1 MNSIFKNLIAMMLVM
16 LPTSFC
22 FGQEIEKEDI
32 QEVVESV
39 EEIAD
44 EIEEQVEEI
53 GEAIEEWMEENSE
66 EIEEWVEQHGG
77 DWGEWAEEFEKKMN
91 RWAKGQERVWERWA
105 DSYSGRWEKWSKTL
119 ESNQIDSFELEKI
132 IEGNL
137 EMLSDI
143 PLGQL
148 IDGALKEGLS
158 HLEDAPWESID
169 GLQGMIRRSIDQ
181 SVELVEDE
189 LDGVGQRLDRLDR
202 AAREMAKAKAKRR
215 VGRDGDI
222 DEGIE
227 FILPVDEG
235 QPDSMDSKREA
246 MDLQSAEKM
255 KELQQLLKNK
265 DADWKDAEAI
275 IQEMRKIKKAKANLQ
290 KKNGTSQDRERARKE
305 AIGNARRLAE
315 ARLNQRSNNVRSGAA
330 KDGKQD
336 PEKLNAK
343 AKVREKRLE
352 RLLKRFEETQ
362 AENESSRESLKK
374 IYQQLIKEEK
384 KINSKDAMIE
394 DLKEQIKV
402 LSREIKDLKKGK

>member
-1 MNSIFKNLIAMMLVM
+1 
-16 LPTSFC
+16 
-22 FGQEIEKEDI
+22 
-32 QEVVESV
+32 
-39 EEIAD
+39 
-44 EIEEQVEEI
+44 
-53 GEAIEEWMEENSE
+53 
-66 EIEEWVEQHGG
+66 
-77 DWGEWAEEFEKKMN
+77 
-91 RWAKGQERVWERWA
+91 
-105 DSYSGRWEKWSKTL
+105 
-119 ESNQIDSFELEKI
+119 
-132 IEGNL
+132 
-137 EMLSDI
+137 
-143 PLGQL
+143 
-148 IDGALKEGLS
+148 
-158 HLEDAPWESID
+158 
-169 GLQGMIRRSIDQ
+169 
-181 SVELVEDE
+181 
-189 LDGVGQRLDRLDR
+189 
-202 AAREMAKAKAKRR
+202 
-215 VGRDGDI
+215 
-222 DEGIE
+222 
-227 FILPVDEG
+227 
-235 QPDSMDSKREA
+235 
-246 MDLQSAEKM
+246 M

-265 DADWKDAEAI
+265 DADWNDAEAI

-336 PEKLNAK
+336 PEKSNAK

>member
-336 PEKLNAK
+336 PEKSNAK

>member
-1 MNSIFKNLIAMMLVM
+1 MMLVM

-336 PEKLNAK
+336 PEKSNAK

>member
-336 PEKLNAK
+336 PEKSNAK
-343 AKVREKRLE
+343 AKAREKRLE

>member
-336 PEKLNAK
+336 PEKSNAK

-352 RLLKRFEETQ
+352 RLLKQFEETQ

>member
-336 PEKLNAK
+336 PEKSNAK

-352 RLLKRFEETQ
+352 RLLKQFEESQ

>member
-1 MNSIFKNLIAMMLVM
+1 
-16 LPTSFC
+16 
-22 FGQEIEKEDI
+22 
-32 QEVVESV
+32 
-39 EEIAD
+39 
-44 EIEEQVEEI
+44 
-53 GEAIEEWMEENSE
+53 MEENSE

-336 PEKLNAK
+336 PEKSNAK

>member
-1 MNSIFKNLIAMMLVM
+1 
-16 LPTSFC
+16 
-22 FGQEIEKEDI
+22 
-32 QEVVESV
+32 
-39 EEIAD
+39 
-44 EIEEQVEEI
+44 
-53 GEAIEEWMEENSE
+53 
-66 EIEEWVEQHGG
+66 
-77 DWGEWAEEFEKKMN
+77 MN

-246 MDLQSAEKM
+246 MDLQ
-255 KELQQLLKNK
+255 
-265 DADWKDAEAI
+265 
-275 IQEMRKIKKAKANLQ
+275 R
-290 KKNGTSQDRERARKE
+290 
-305 AIGNARRLAE
+305 
-315 ARLNQRSNNVRSGAA
+315 
-330 KDGKQD
+330 
-336 PEKLNAK
+336 
-343 AKVREKRLE
+343 
-352 RLLKRFEETQ
+352 
-362 AENESSRESLKK
+362 LKK
-374 IYQQLIKEEK
+374 
-384 KINSKDAMIE
+384 
-394 DLKEQIKV
+394 
-402 LSREIKDLKKGK
+402 